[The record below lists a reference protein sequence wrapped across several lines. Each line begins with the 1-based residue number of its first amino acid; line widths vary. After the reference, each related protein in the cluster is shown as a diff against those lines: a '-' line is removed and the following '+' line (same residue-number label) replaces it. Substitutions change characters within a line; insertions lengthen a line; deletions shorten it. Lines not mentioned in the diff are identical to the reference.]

1 GPARA
6 GASAPARLRHVPAR
20 HPQVRARRQAVVAR
34 RGDSQDVVAPG
45 AEDAARRSRRRQ
57 GRHVG
62 GPRRLRRRDGHRQ
75 GDVRAAQP
83 VVGRDGLRAGQRHP
97 GHRRG
102 AGDGRAAGESA
113 ARARGTTERRAMT
126 LRLFPVLALAAAT
139 LAAQQPFKS
148 GAQTVVVYA
157 TVTDSSGHIVTDLT
171 RDRFEVYDGGKA
183 QTITTF
189 ANDVQPIT
197 VLMMLDR
204 SVSMLH
210 NFSLVEE
217 AAGTFVDRLGSSDKA
232 RIGSFSNRI
241 EVAPRDSPSDKEELR
256 HILKTELQDPG
267 PTPLWNAM
275 GVGMTALLHQTGRRV
290 ILVFTDG
297 MDRPMNGRSI
307 HLSLKNVSSRAD
319 EEDVMV
325 YGIGLIGDPFAG
337 YGGQFSRGGLGPRP
351 QGQPDRPDP
360 GLEKLPAPGGARHLR
375 R

>member
-1 GPARA
+1 
-6 GASAPARLRHVPAR
+6 
-20 HPQVRARRQAVVAR
+20 
-34 RGDSQDVVAPG
+34 
-45 AEDAARRSRRRQ
+45 
-57 GRHVG
+57 
-62 GPRRLRRRDGHRQ
+62 
-75 GDVRAAQP
+75 
-83 VVGRDGLRAGQRHP
+83 
-97 GHRRG
+97 
-102 AGDGRAAGESA
+102 
-113 ARARGTTERRAMT
+113 MT

-139 LAAQQPFKS
+139 IAAQQPFKS

-171 RDRFEVYDGGKA
+171 RDRFEVYDGGKPQA
-183 QTITTF
+183 ITTF

-197 VLMMLDR
+197 VVMMLDR

-241 EVAPRDSPSDKEELR
+241 EVDPRDFSSDKEELR

-297 MDRPMNGRSI
+297 MDRPMNGRSNN
-307 HLSLKNVSSRAD
+307 LSLKNVSRRAD

-325 YGIGLIGDPFAG
+325 YGIGLVGDPFAG

-360 GLEKLPAPGGARHLR
+360 GLEKLAAASGGGYFELTRTADLEGTFARVADELHHQYLLGFTPAKVDGKPHPLEVRVKGEGLTVRARKSYLSAR
-375 R
+375 QS

>member
-1 GPARA
+1 
-6 GASAPARLRHVPAR
+6 
-20 HPQVRARRQAVVAR
+20 
-34 RGDSQDVVAPG
+34 
-45 AEDAARRSRRRQ
+45 
-57 GRHVG
+57 
-62 GPRRLRRRDGHRQ
+62 
-75 GDVRAAQP
+75 
-83 VVGRDGLRAGQRHP
+83 
-97 GHRRG
+97 
-102 AGDGRAAGESA
+102 
-113 ARARGTTERRAMT
+113 MT

-171 RDRFEVYDGGKA
+171 RDRFEVYDGGKPQA
-183 QTITTF
+183 ITTF

-197 VLMMLDR
+197 VVMMLDR

-241 EVAPRDSPSDKEELR
+241 EVDPRDFTSDKEEMR

-297 MDRPMNGRSI
+297 MDRPMNGRSNN
-307 HLSLKNVSSRAD
+307 LSLKDVSRRAD

-325 YGIGLIGDPFAG
+325 YGIGLVGDPFAG

-360 GLEKLPAPGGARHLR
+360 GLEKLAAASGGGYFELTRTADLEGTFARVADELHHQYLLGFTPAKVDGKSHPLEVRVKGEGLTVRARKSYLSAR
-375 R
+375 QS

>member
-1 GPARA
+1 
-6 GASAPARLRHVPAR
+6 
-20 HPQVRARRQAVVAR
+20 
-34 RGDSQDVVAPG
+34 
-45 AEDAARRSRRRQ
+45 
-57 GRHVG
+57 
-62 GPRRLRRRDGHRQ
+62 
-75 GDVRAAQP
+75 
-83 VVGRDGLRAGQRHP
+83 
-97 GHRRG
+97 
-102 AGDGRAAGESA
+102 
-113 ARARGTTERRAMT
+113 MT

-157 TVTDSSGHIVTDLT
+157 TVTDSSGHIVTDLA
-171 RDRFEVYDGGKA
+171 RDRFEVYDGGKPQA
-183 QTITTF
+183 ITTF

-197 VLMMLDR
+197 VVMMLDR

-241 EVAPRDSPSDKEELR
+241 EVDPRDFSSDKEELR

-297 MDRPMNGRSI
+297 MDRPMNGRSNN
-307 HLSLKNVSSRAD
+307 LSLKNVSRRAD

-360 GLEKLPAPGGARHLR
+360 GLEKLAAASGGGYFELTRTADLEGTFARVADELHHQYLLGFTPAKVDGKSHPLDVRVKGEGLTVRARKSYLSAR
-375 R
+375 QS

>member
-1 GPARA
+1 
-6 GASAPARLRHVPAR
+6 
-20 HPQVRARRQAVVAR
+20 
-34 RGDSQDVVAPG
+34 
-45 AEDAARRSRRRQ
+45 
-57 GRHVG
+57 
-62 GPRRLRRRDGHRQ
+62 
-75 GDVRAAQP
+75 
-83 VVGRDGLRAGQRHP
+83 
-97 GHRRG
+97 
-102 AGDGRAAGESA
+102 
-113 ARARGTTERRAMT
+113 MT

-139 LAAQQPFKS
+139 IAAQQPFKS

-157 TVTDSSGHIVTDLT
+157 TVTDSSGHIVTDLA
-171 RDRFEVYDGGKA
+171 RDRFEVYDGGKPQA
-183 QTITTF
+183 ITTF

-197 VLMMLDR
+197 VVMMLDR

-241 EVAPRDSPSDKEELR
+241 EVDPRDFSSDKEELR

-297 MDRPMNGRSI
+297 MDRPMNGRSNN
-307 HLSLKNVSSRAD
+307 LSLKDVSRRAD

-325 YGIGLIGDPFAG
+325 YGIGLVGDPFAG

-360 GLEKLPAPGGARHLR
+360 GLEKLAAASGGGYFELTRTADLEGTFARVADELHHQYLLGFTPAKVDGKSHPLEVRVKGEGLTVRARKSYVSAR
-375 R
+375 QS

>member
-1 GPARA
+1 
-6 GASAPARLRHVPAR
+6 
-20 HPQVRARRQAVVAR
+20 
-34 RGDSQDVVAPG
+34 
-45 AEDAARRSRRRQ
+45 
-57 GRHVG
+57 
-62 GPRRLRRRDGHRQ
+62 
-75 GDVRAAQP
+75 
-83 VVGRDGLRAGQRHP
+83 
-97 GHRRG
+97 
-102 AGDGRAAGESA
+102 
-113 ARARGTTERRAMT
+113 MT

-139 LAAQQPFKS
+139 IAAQQPFKS

-171 RDRFEVYDGGKA
+171 RDRFEVYDGGKPQA
-183 QTITTF
+183 ITTF

-197 VLMMLDR
+197 VVMMLDR

-241 EVAPRDSPSDKEELR
+241 EVDPRDFSSDKEELR

-297 MDRPMNGRSI
+297 MDRPMNGRSNN
-307 HLSLKNVSSRAD
+307 LSLKNVSRRAD

-325 YGIGLIGDPFAG
+325 YGIGLVGDPFAG

-360 GLEKLPAPGGARHLR
+360 GLEKLAAASGGGYFELTRTADLEGTFARVADELHHQYLLGFTPAKVDGKSHPLEVRVKGEGLTVRARKSYVSAR
-375 R
+375 QS

>member
-1 GPARA
+1 
-6 GASAPARLRHVPAR
+6 
-20 HPQVRARRQAVVAR
+20 
-34 RGDSQDVVAPG
+34 
-45 AEDAARRSRRRQ
+45 
-57 GRHVG
+57 
-62 GPRRLRRRDGHRQ
+62 
-75 GDVRAAQP
+75 
-83 VVGRDGLRAGQRHP
+83 
-97 GHRRG
+97 
-102 AGDGRAAGESA
+102 
-113 ARARGTTERRAMT
+113 MT

-171 RDRFEVYDGGKA
+171 RDRFEVYDGGKP

-197 VLMMLDR
+197 VVMMLDR

-241 EVAPRDSPSDKEELR
+241 EVDPRDFSSDKEELR

-297 MDRPMNGRSI
+297 MDRPMNGRSNN
-307 HLSLKNVSSRAD
+307 LSLKNVSRRAD

-360 GLEKLPAPGGARHLR
+360 GLEKLAAASGGGYFELTRTADLEGTFARVADELHHQYLLGFTPAKVDGKPHPLEVRVKGEGLTVRARKSYLSAR
-375 R
+375 QS

>member
-1 GPARA
+1 
-6 GASAPARLRHVPAR
+6 
-20 HPQVRARRQAVVAR
+20 
-34 RGDSQDVVAPG
+34 
-45 AEDAARRSRRRQ
+45 
-57 GRHVG
+57 
-62 GPRRLRRRDGHRQ
+62 
-75 GDVRAAQP
+75 
-83 VVGRDGLRAGQRHP
+83 
-97 GHRRG
+97 
-102 AGDGRAAGESA
+102 
-113 ARARGTTERRAMT
+113 MT

-171 RDRFEVYDGGKA
+171 RDRFEVYDGGKPQA
-183 QTITTF
+183 ITTF

-197 VLMMLDR
+197 VVMMLDR

-241 EVAPRDSPSDKEELR
+241 EVDPRDFTSDKEEMR

-297 MDRPMNGRSI
+297 MDRPMNGRSNN
-307 HLSLKNVSSRAD
+307 LSLKNVSRRAD

-325 YGIGLIGDPFAG
+325 YGIGLVGDPFAG

-360 GLEKLPAPGGARHLR
+360 GLEKLAAASGGGYFELTRTADLEGTFARVADELHHQYLLGFTPAKVDGKSHPLEVRVKGEGLTVRARKSYVSAR
-375 R
+375 QS

>member
-1 GPARA
+1 
-6 GASAPARLRHVPAR
+6 
-20 HPQVRARRQAVVAR
+20 
-34 RGDSQDVVAPG
+34 
-45 AEDAARRSRRRQ
+45 
-57 GRHVG
+57 
-62 GPRRLRRRDGHRQ
+62 
-75 GDVRAAQP
+75 
-83 VVGRDGLRAGQRHP
+83 
-97 GHRRG
+97 
-102 AGDGRAAGESA
+102 
-113 ARARGTTERRAMT
+113 MT

-139 LAAQQPFKS
+139 IAAQQPFKS

-197 VLMMLDR
+197 VVMMLDR

-241 EVAPRDSPSDKEELR
+241 EVDPRDFSSDKEELR

-297 MDRPMNGRSI
+297 MDRPMNGRSNN
-307 HLSLKNVSSRAD
+307 LSLKDVSRRAD

-325 YGIGLIGDPFAG
+325 YGIGLVGDPFAG

-360 GLEKLPAPGGARHLR
+360 GLEKLAAASGGGYFELTRTADLEGTFARVADELHHQYLLGFTPAKVDGKPHPLEVRVKGEGLTVRARKSYVSAR
-375 R
+375 QS

>member
-1 GPARA
+1 
-6 GASAPARLRHVPAR
+6 
-20 HPQVRARRQAVVAR
+20 
-34 RGDSQDVVAPG
+34 
-45 AEDAARRSRRRQ
+45 
-57 GRHVG
+57 
-62 GPRRLRRRDGHRQ
+62 
-75 GDVRAAQP
+75 
-83 VVGRDGLRAGQRHP
+83 
-97 GHRRG
+97 
-102 AGDGRAAGESA
+102 
-113 ARARGTTERRAMT
+113 MT

-197 VLMMLDR
+197 VVMMLDR

-241 EVAPRDSPSDKEELR
+241 EVDPRDFSSDKEELR

-297 MDRPMNGRSI
+297 MDRPMNGRSNN
-307 HLSLKNVSSRAD
+307 LSLKDVSRRAD

-325 YGIGLIGDPFAG
+325 YGIGLVGDPFAG

-360 GLEKLPAPGGARHLR
+360 GLEKLAAASGGGYFELTRTADLEGTFARVADELHHQYLLGFTPAKVDGKSHPLEVRVKGEGLTVRARKSYVSAR
-375 R
+375 QS

>member
-1 GPARA
+1 
-6 GASAPARLRHVPAR
+6 
-20 HPQVRARRQAVVAR
+20 
-34 RGDSQDVVAPG
+34 
-45 AEDAARRSRRRQ
+45 
-57 GRHVG
+57 
-62 GPRRLRRRDGHRQ
+62 
-75 GDVRAAQP
+75 
-83 VVGRDGLRAGQRHP
+83 
-97 GHRRG
+97 
-102 AGDGRAAGESA
+102 
-113 ARARGTTERRAMT
+113 MT

-139 LAAQQPFKS
+139 IAAQQPFKS

-157 TVTDSSGHIVTDLT
+157 TVTDSSGHIVTDLA
-171 RDRFEVYDGGKA
+171 RDRFEVYDGGKPQA
-183 QTITTF
+183 ITTF

-197 VLMMLDR
+197 VVMMLDR

-241 EVAPRDSPSDKEELR
+241 EVDPRDFSSDKEELR

-297 MDRPMNGRSI
+297 MDRPMNGRSNN
-307 HLSLKNVSSRAD
+307 LSLKDVSRRAD

-325 YGIGLIGDPFAG
+325 YGIGLVGDPFAG

-360 GLEKLPAPGGARHLR
+360 GLEKLAAASGGGYFELTRTADLEGTFARVADELHHQYLLGFTPAKVDGKSHPLDVRVKGEGLTVRARKSYVSAR
-375 R
+375 QS

>member
-1 GPARA
+1 
-6 GASAPARLRHVPAR
+6 
-20 HPQVRARRQAVVAR
+20 
-34 RGDSQDVVAPG
+34 
-45 AEDAARRSRRRQ
+45 
-57 GRHVG
+57 
-62 GPRRLRRRDGHRQ
+62 
-75 GDVRAAQP
+75 
-83 VVGRDGLRAGQRHP
+83 
-97 GHRRG
+97 
-102 AGDGRAAGESA
+102 
-113 ARARGTTERRAMT
+113 MT

-139 LAAQQPFKS
+139 IAAQQPFKS

-171 RDRFEVYDGGKA
+171 RDRFEIYDSGKP
-183 QTITTF
+183 QTISTF

-197 VLMMLDR
+197 VVMMLDR

-241 EVAPRDSPSDKEELR
+241 EVDPRDFSSDKEELR

-297 MDRPMNGRSI
+297 MDRPMNGRSNN
-307 HLSLKNVSSRAD
+307 LSLKDVSRRAD

-325 YGIGLIGDPFAG
+325 YGIGLVGDPFAG

-360 GLEKLPAPGGARHLR
+360 GLEKLAAASGGGYFELTRTADLEGTFARVADELHHQYLLGFTPAKVDGKSHPLEVRVKGEGLTVRARKSYVSAR
-375 R
+375 QS

>member
-1 GPARA
+1 
-6 GASAPARLRHVPAR
+6 
-20 HPQVRARRQAVVAR
+20 
-34 RGDSQDVVAPG
+34 
-45 AEDAARRSRRRQ
+45 
-57 GRHVG
+57 
-62 GPRRLRRRDGHRQ
+62 
-75 GDVRAAQP
+75 
-83 VVGRDGLRAGQRHP
+83 
-97 GHRRG
+97 
-102 AGDGRAAGESA
+102 
-113 ARARGTTERRAMT
+113 MT

-197 VLMMLDR
+197 VVMMLDR

-241 EVAPRDSPSDKEELR
+241 EVDPRDFSSDKEELR

-297 MDRPMNGRSI
+297 MDRPMNGRSNN
-307 HLSLKNVSSRAD
+307 LSLKNVSRRAD

-325 YGIGLIGDPFAG
+325 YGIGLVGDPFAG

-360 GLEKLPAPGGARHLR
+360 GLEKLAAASGGGYFELTRTADLEGTFARVADELHHQYLLGFTPAKVDGKSHPLEVRVKGEGLTVRARKSYLSAR
-375 R
+375 QS

>member
-1 GPARA
+1 
-6 GASAPARLRHVPAR
+6 
-20 HPQVRARRQAVVAR
+20 
-34 RGDSQDVVAPG
+34 
-45 AEDAARRSRRRQ
+45 
-57 GRHVG
+57 
-62 GPRRLRRRDGHRQ
+62 
-75 GDVRAAQP
+75 
-83 VVGRDGLRAGQRHP
+83 
-97 GHRRG
+97 
-102 AGDGRAAGESA
+102 
-113 ARARGTTERRAMT
+113 MT

-197 VLMMLDR
+197 VVMMLDR

-241 EVAPRDSPSDKEELR
+241 EVDPRDFSSDKEELR

-297 MDRPMNGRSI
+297 MDRPMNGRSNN
-307 HLSLKNVSSRAD
+307 LSLKNVSRRAD

-325 YGIGLIGDPFAG
+325 YGIGLVGDPFAG

-360 GLEKLPAPGGARHLR
+360 GLEKLAAASGGGYFELTRTADLEGTFARVADELHHQYLLGFTPAKVDGKSHPLDVRVKGEGLTVRARKSYLSAR
-375 R
+375 QS

>member
-1 GPARA
+1 
-6 GASAPARLRHVPAR
+6 
-20 HPQVRARRQAVVAR
+20 
-34 RGDSQDVVAPG
+34 
-45 AEDAARRSRRRQ
+45 
-57 GRHVG
+57 
-62 GPRRLRRRDGHRQ
+62 
-75 GDVRAAQP
+75 
-83 VVGRDGLRAGQRHP
+83 
-97 GHRRG
+97 
-102 AGDGRAAGESA
+102 
-113 ARARGTTERRAMT
+113 MT

-171 RDRFEVYDGGKA
+171 RDRFEVYDGGKPQA
-183 QTITTF
+183 ITTF

-197 VLMMLDR
+197 VVMMLDR

-241 EVAPRDSPSDKEELR
+241 EVDPRDFSSDKEELR

-297 MDRPMNGRSI
+297 MDRPMNGRSNN
-307 HLSLKNVSSRAD
+307 LSLKDVSRRAD

-325 YGIGLIGDPFAG
+325 YGIGLVGDPFAG

-360 GLEKLPAPGGARHLR
+360 GLEKLAAASGGGYFELTRTADLEGTFARVADELHHQYLLGFTPAKVDGKPHPLEVRVKGEGLTVRARKSYVSAR
-375 R
+375 QS

>member
-1 GPARA
+1 
-6 GASAPARLRHVPAR
+6 
-20 HPQVRARRQAVVAR
+20 
-34 RGDSQDVVAPG
+34 
-45 AEDAARRSRRRQ
+45 
-57 GRHVG
+57 
-62 GPRRLRRRDGHRQ
+62 
-75 GDVRAAQP
+75 
-83 VVGRDGLRAGQRHP
+83 
-97 GHRRG
+97 
-102 AGDGRAAGESA
+102 
-113 ARARGTTERRAMT
+113 MT

-171 RDRFEVYDGGKA
+171 RDRFEVYDGGKPQA
-183 QTITTF
+183 ITTF

-197 VLMMLDR
+197 VVMMLDR

-241 EVAPRDSPSDKEELR
+241 EVDPRDFSSDKEELR

-297 MDRPMNGRSI
+297 MDRPMNGRSNN
-307 HLSLKNVSSRAD
+307 LSLKNVSRRAD

-360 GLEKLPAPGGARHLR
+360 GLEKLAAASGGGYFELTRTADLEGTFARVADELHHQYLLGFTPAKVDGKPHPLEVRVKGEGRTVRARKSYLSAR
-375 R
+375 QS

>member
-1 GPARA
+1 
-6 GASAPARLRHVPAR
+6 
-20 HPQVRARRQAVVAR
+20 
-34 RGDSQDVVAPG
+34 
-45 AEDAARRSRRRQ
+45 
-57 GRHVG
+57 
-62 GPRRLRRRDGHRQ
+62 
-75 GDVRAAQP
+75 
-83 VVGRDGLRAGQRHP
+83 
-97 GHRRG
+97 
-102 AGDGRAAGESA
+102 
-113 ARARGTTERRAMT
+113 MT

-139 LAAQQPFKS
+139 IAAQQPFKS

-171 RDRFEVYDGGKA
+171 RDRFEVYDGGKPQA
-183 QTITTF
+183 ITTF

-197 VLMMLDR
+197 VVMMLDR

-241 EVAPRDSPSDKEELR
+241 EVDPRDFTSDKEEMR

-297 MDRPMNGRSI
+297 MDRPMNGRSNN
-307 HLSLKNVSSRAD
+307 LSLKDVSRRAD

-325 YGIGLIGDPFAG
+325 YGIGLVGDPFAG

-360 GLEKLPAPGGARHLR
+360 GLEKLAAASGGGYFELTRTADLEGTFARVADELHHQYLLGFTPAKVDGKSHPLEVRVKGEGLTVRARKSYLSAR
-375 R
+375 QS

>member
-1 GPARA
+1 
-6 GASAPARLRHVPAR
+6 
-20 HPQVRARRQAVVAR
+20 
-34 RGDSQDVVAPG
+34 
-45 AEDAARRSRRRQ
+45 
-57 GRHVG
+57 
-62 GPRRLRRRDGHRQ
+62 
-75 GDVRAAQP
+75 
-83 VVGRDGLRAGQRHP
+83 
-97 GHRRG
+97 
-102 AGDGRAAGESA
+102 
-113 ARARGTTERRAMT
+113 MT

-157 TVTDSSGHIVTDLT
+157 TVTDSSGHIVTDLA
-171 RDRFEVYDGGKA
+171 RDRFEVYDGGKPQA
-183 QTITTF
+183 ITTF

-197 VLMMLDR
+197 VVMMLDR

-241 EVAPRDSPSDKEELR
+241 EVDPRDFSSDKEELR

-297 MDRPMNGRSI
+297 MDRPMNGRSNN
-307 HLSLKNVSSRAD
+307 LSLKDVSRRAD

-325 YGIGLIGDPFAG
+325 YGIGLVGDPFAG

-360 GLEKLPAPGGARHLR
+360 GLEKLAAASGGGYFELTRTADLEGTFARVADELHHQYLLGFTPAKVDGKSHPLEVRVKGEGLTVRARKSYVSAR
-375 R
+375 QS

>member
-1 GPARA
+1 
-6 GASAPARLRHVPAR
+6 
-20 HPQVRARRQAVVAR
+20 
-34 RGDSQDVVAPG
+34 
-45 AEDAARRSRRRQ
+45 
-57 GRHVG
+57 
-62 GPRRLRRRDGHRQ
+62 
-75 GDVRAAQP
+75 
-83 VVGRDGLRAGQRHP
+83 
-97 GHRRG
+97 
-102 AGDGRAAGESA
+102 
-113 ARARGTTERRAMT
+113 MT

-139 LAAQQPFKS
+139 IAAQQPFKS

-171 RDRFEVYDGGKA
+171 RDRFEVYDGGKP

-197 VLMMLDR
+197 VVMMLDR

-241 EVAPRDSPSDKEELR
+241 EVDPRDFSSDKEELR

-297 MDRPMNGRSI
+297 MDRPMNGRSNN
-307 HLSLKNVSSRAD
+307 LSLKNVSRRAD

-325 YGIGLIGDPFAG
+325 CGIGLIGDPFAG

-360 GLEKLPAPGGARHLR
+360 GLEKLAAASGGGYFELTRTADLEGTFARVADELHHQYLLGFTPAKVDGKSHPLDVRVKNKGLTVRARKSYLSAR
-375 R
+375 QS

>member
-1 GPARA
+1 
-6 GASAPARLRHVPAR
+6 
-20 HPQVRARRQAVVAR
+20 
-34 RGDSQDVVAPG
+34 
-45 AEDAARRSRRRQ
+45 
-57 GRHVG
+57 
-62 GPRRLRRRDGHRQ
+62 
-75 GDVRAAQP
+75 
-83 VVGRDGLRAGQRHP
+83 
-97 GHRRG
+97 
-102 AGDGRAAGESA
+102 
-113 ARARGTTERRAMT
+113 MT

-139 LAAQQPFKS
+139 IAAQQPFKS

-171 RDRFEVYDGGKA
+171 RDRFEVYDGGKPQA
-183 QTITTF
+183 ITTF

-197 VLMMLDR
+197 VVMMLDR

-241 EVAPRDSPSDKEELR
+241 EVDPRDFSSDKEELR

-297 MDRPMNGRSI
+297 MDRPMNGRSNN
-307 HLSLKNVSSRAD
+307 LSLKDVSRRAD

-325 YGIGLIGDPFAG
+325 YGIGLVGDPFAG

-360 GLEKLPAPGGARHLR
+360 GLEKLAAASGGGYFELTRTADLEGTFARVADELHHQYLLGFTPAKVDGKPHPLEVRVKGEGLTVRARKSYLSAR
-375 R
+375 QS

>member
-1 GPARA
+1 
-6 GASAPARLRHVPAR
+6 
-20 HPQVRARRQAVVAR
+20 
-34 RGDSQDVVAPG
+34 
-45 AEDAARRSRRRQ
+45 
-57 GRHVG
+57 
-62 GPRRLRRRDGHRQ
+62 
-75 GDVRAAQP
+75 
-83 VVGRDGLRAGQRHP
+83 
-97 GHRRG
+97 
-102 AGDGRAAGESA
+102 
-113 ARARGTTERRAMT
+113 MT

-139 LAAQQPFKS
+139 IAAQQPFKS

-171 RDRFEVYDGGKA
+171 RDRFEVYDGGKPQA
-183 QTITTF
+183 ITTF

-197 VLMMLDR
+197 VVMMLDR

-241 EVAPRDSPSDKEELR
+241 EVDPRDFTSDKEEMR

-297 MDRPMNGRSI
+297 MDRPMNGRSNN
-307 HLSLKNVSSRAD
+307 LSLKDVSRRAD

-325 YGIGLIGDPFAG
+325 YGIGLVGDPFAG

-360 GLEKLPAPGGARHLR
+360 GLEKLAAASGGGYFELTRTADLEGTFARVADELHHQYLLGFTPAKVDGKPHPLEVRVKGEGLTVRARKSYVSAR
-375 R
+375 QS

>member
-1 GPARA
+1 
-6 GASAPARLRHVPAR
+6 
-20 HPQVRARRQAVVAR
+20 
-34 RGDSQDVVAPG
+34 
-45 AEDAARRSRRRQ
+45 
-57 GRHVG
+57 
-62 GPRRLRRRDGHRQ
+62 
-75 GDVRAAQP
+75 
-83 VVGRDGLRAGQRHP
+83 
-97 GHRRG
+97 
-102 AGDGRAAGESA
+102 
-113 ARARGTTERRAMT
+113 MT

-139 LAAQQPFKS
+139 IAAQQPFKS

-171 RDRFEVYDGGKA
+171 RDRFEVYDSGKP

-197 VLMMLDR
+197 VVMMLDR

-241 EVAPRDSPSDKEELR
+241 EVDPRDFTSDKEELR

-297 MDRPMNGRSI
+297 MDRPMNGRSNN
-307 HLSLKNVSSRAD
+307 LSLKNVSRRAD

-325 YGIGLIGDPFAG
+325 YGIGLVGDPFAG

-360 GLEKLPAPGGARHLR
+360 GLEKLAAASGGGYFELTRTADLEGTFARVADELHHQYLLGFTPAKVDGKSHPLEVRVKGEGLTVRARKSYVSAR
-375 R
+375 QS

>member
-1 GPARA
+1 
-6 GASAPARLRHVPAR
+6 
-20 HPQVRARRQAVVAR
+20 
-34 RGDSQDVVAPG
+34 
-45 AEDAARRSRRRQ
+45 
-57 GRHVG
+57 
-62 GPRRLRRRDGHRQ
+62 
-75 GDVRAAQP
+75 
-83 VVGRDGLRAGQRHP
+83 
-97 GHRRG
+97 
-102 AGDGRAAGESA
+102 
-113 ARARGTTERRAMT
+113 MT

-139 LAAQQPFKS
+139 IAAQQPFKS

-197 VLMMLDR
+197 VVMMLDR

-241 EVAPRDSPSDKEELR
+241 EVDPRDFSSDKEELR

-297 MDRPMNGRSI
+297 MDRPMNGRSNN
-307 HLSLKNVSSRAD
+307 LSLKNVSRRAD

-360 GLEKLPAPGGARHLR
+360 GLEKLAAASGGGYFELTRTADLEGTFARVADELHHQYLLGFTPAKVDGKPHPLEVRVKGEGLTVRARKSYVSAR
-375 R
+375 QS

>member
-1 GPARA
+1 
-6 GASAPARLRHVPAR
+6 
-20 HPQVRARRQAVVAR
+20 
-34 RGDSQDVVAPG
+34 
-45 AEDAARRSRRRQ
+45 
-57 GRHVG
+57 
-62 GPRRLRRRDGHRQ
+62 
-75 GDVRAAQP
+75 
-83 VVGRDGLRAGQRHP
+83 
-97 GHRRG
+97 
-102 AGDGRAAGESA
+102 
-113 ARARGTTERRAMT
+113 MT

-197 VLMMLDR
+197 VVMMLDR

-241 EVAPRDSPSDKEELR
+241 EVDPRDFSSDKEELR

-297 MDRPMNGRSI
+297 MDRPMNGRSNN
-307 HLSLKNVSSRAD
+307 LSLKNVSRRAD

-325 YGIGLIGDPFAG
+325 YGIGLVGDPFAG

-360 GLEKLPAPGGARHLR
+360 GLEKLAAASGGGYFELTRTADLEGTFARVADELHHQYLLGFTPAKVDGKPHPLEVRVKGEGLTVRARKSYVSAR
-375 R
+375 QS

>member
-1 GPARA
+1 
-6 GASAPARLRHVPAR
+6 
-20 HPQVRARRQAVVAR
+20 
-34 RGDSQDVVAPG
+34 
-45 AEDAARRSRRRQ
+45 
-57 GRHVG
+57 
-62 GPRRLRRRDGHRQ
+62 
-75 GDVRAAQP
+75 
-83 VVGRDGLRAGQRHP
+83 
-97 GHRRG
+97 
-102 AGDGRAAGESA
+102 
-113 ARARGTTERRAMT
+113 MT

-139 LAAQQPFKS
+139 IAAQQPFKS

-197 VLMMLDR
+197 VVMMLDR

-241 EVAPRDSPSDKEELR
+241 EVDPRDFSSDKEELR

-297 MDRPMNGRSI
+297 MDRPMNGRSNN
-307 HLSLKNVSSRAD
+307 LSLKDVSRRAD

-325 YGIGLIGDPFAG
+325 YGIGLVGDPFAG

-360 GLEKLPAPGGARHLR
+360 GLEKLAAASGGGYFELTRTADLEGTFARVADELHHQYLLGFTPAKVDGKSHPLDVRVKGEGLTVRARKSYLSAR
-375 R
+375 QS

>member
-1 GPARA
+1 
-6 GASAPARLRHVPAR
+6 
-20 HPQVRARRQAVVAR
+20 
-34 RGDSQDVVAPG
+34 
-45 AEDAARRSRRRQ
+45 
-57 GRHVG
+57 
-62 GPRRLRRRDGHRQ
+62 
-75 GDVRAAQP
+75 
-83 VVGRDGLRAGQRHP
+83 
-97 GHRRG
+97 
-102 AGDGRAAGESA
+102 
-113 ARARGTTERRAMT
+113 MT

-139 LAAQQPFKS
+139 IAAQQPFKS

-197 VLMMLDR
+197 VVMMLDR

-241 EVAPRDSPSDKEELR
+241 EVDPRDFTSDKEEMR

-297 MDRPMNGRSI
+297 MDRPMNGRSNN
-307 HLSLKNVSSRAD
+307 LSLKDVSRRAD

-325 YGIGLIGDPFAG
+325 YGIGLVGDPFAG

-360 GLEKLPAPGGARHLR
+360 GLEKLAAASGGGYFELTRTADLEGTFARVADELHHQYLLGFTPAKVDGKPHPLEVRVKGEGLTVRARKSYVSAR
-375 R
+375 QS

>member
-1 GPARA
+1 
-6 GASAPARLRHVPAR
+6 
-20 HPQVRARRQAVVAR
+20 
-34 RGDSQDVVAPG
+34 
-45 AEDAARRSRRRQ
+45 
-57 GRHVG
+57 
-62 GPRRLRRRDGHRQ
+62 
-75 GDVRAAQP
+75 
-83 VVGRDGLRAGQRHP
+83 
-97 GHRRG
+97 
-102 AGDGRAAGESA
+102 
-113 ARARGTTERRAMT
+113 MT

-171 RDRFEVYDGGKA
+171 RDRFEVYDGGKP

-197 VLMMLDR
+197 VVMMLDR

-241 EVAPRDSPSDKEELR
+241 EVDPRDFSSDKEELR

-297 MDRPMNGRSI
+297 MDRPMNGRSNN
-307 HLSLKNVSSRAD
+307 LSLKNVSRRAD

-360 GLEKLPAPGGARHLR
+360 GLEKLAAASGGGYFELTRTADLEGTFARVADELHHQYLLGFTPAKVDGKSHPLDVRVKGEGLTVRARKSYLSAR
-375 R
+375 QS

>member
-1 GPARA
+1 
-6 GASAPARLRHVPAR
+6 
-20 HPQVRARRQAVVAR
+20 
-34 RGDSQDVVAPG
+34 
-45 AEDAARRSRRRQ
+45 
-57 GRHVG
+57 
-62 GPRRLRRRDGHRQ
+62 
-75 GDVRAAQP
+75 
-83 VVGRDGLRAGQRHP
+83 
-97 GHRRG
+97 
-102 AGDGRAAGESA
+102 
-113 ARARGTTERRAMT
+113 MT

-139 LAAQQPFKS
+139 IAAQQPFKS

-157 TVTDSSGHIVTDLT
+157 TVTDSSGHIVTDLA
-171 RDRFEVYDGGKA
+171 RDRFEVYDGGKPQA
-183 QTITTF
+183 ITTF

-197 VLMMLDR
+197 VVMMLDR

-241 EVAPRDSPSDKEELR
+241 EVDPRDFSSDKEELR

-297 MDRPMNGRSI
+297 MDRPMNGRSNN
-307 HLSLKNVSSRAD
+307 LSLKDVSRRAD

-325 YGIGLIGDPFAG
+325 YGIGLVGDPFAG

-360 GLEKLPAPGGARHLR
+360 GLEKLAAASGGGYFELTRTADLEGTFARVADELHHQYLLGFTPAKVDGKPHPLEVRVKGEGLTVRARKSYLSAR
-375 R
+375 QS

>member
-1 GPARA
+1 
-6 GASAPARLRHVPAR
+6 
-20 HPQVRARRQAVVAR
+20 
-34 RGDSQDVVAPG
+34 
-45 AEDAARRSRRRQ
+45 
-57 GRHVG
+57 
-62 GPRRLRRRDGHRQ
+62 
-75 GDVRAAQP
+75 
-83 VVGRDGLRAGQRHP
+83 
-97 GHRRG
+97 
-102 AGDGRAAGESA
+102 
-113 ARARGTTERRAMT
+113 MT

-139 LAAQQPFKS
+139 IAAQQPFKS

-171 RDRFEVYDGGKA
+171 RDRFEVYDGGKPQA
-183 QTITTF
+183 ITTF

-197 VLMMLDR
+197 VVMMLDR

-241 EVAPRDSPSDKEELR
+241 EVDPRDFTSDKEEMR

-297 MDRPMNGRSI
+297 MDRPMNGRSNN
-307 HLSLKNVSSRAD
+307 LSLKNVSRRAD

-360 GLEKLPAPGGARHLR
+360 GLEKLAAASGGGYFELTRTADLEGTFARVADELHRQYLLGFTPAKVDGKSHPLDVRVKGEGLTVRARKSYLSAR
-375 R
+375 QS

>member
-1 GPARA
+1 
-6 GASAPARLRHVPAR
+6 
-20 HPQVRARRQAVVAR
+20 
-34 RGDSQDVVAPG
+34 
-45 AEDAARRSRRRQ
+45 
-57 GRHVG
+57 
-62 GPRRLRRRDGHRQ
+62 
-75 GDVRAAQP
+75 
-83 VVGRDGLRAGQRHP
+83 
-97 GHRRG
+97 
-102 AGDGRAAGESA
+102 
-113 ARARGTTERRAMT
+113 MT

-171 RDRFEVYDGGKA
+171 RDRFEVYDGGKPQA
-183 QTITTF
+183 ITTF

-197 VLMMLDR
+197 VVMMLDR

-241 EVAPRDSPSDKEELR
+241 EVDPRDFSSDKEELR

-297 MDRPMNGRSI
+297 MDRPMNGRSNN
-307 HLSLKNVSSRAD
+307 LSLKNVSRRAD

-360 GLEKLPAPGGARHLR
+360 GLEKLAAASGGGYFELTRTADLEGTFARVADELHHQYLLGFTPAKVDGKSHPLDVRVKGEGLTVRARKSYLSAR
-375 R
+375 QS

>member
-1 GPARA
+1 
-6 GASAPARLRHVPAR
+6 
-20 HPQVRARRQAVVAR
+20 
-34 RGDSQDVVAPG
+34 
-45 AEDAARRSRRRQ
+45 
-57 GRHVG
+57 
-62 GPRRLRRRDGHRQ
+62 
-75 GDVRAAQP
+75 
-83 VVGRDGLRAGQRHP
+83 
-97 GHRRG
+97 
-102 AGDGRAAGESA
+102 
-113 ARARGTTERRAMT
+113 MT

-139 LAAQQPFKS
+139 IAAQQPFKS

-197 VLMMLDR
+197 VVMMLDR

-241 EVAPRDSPSDKEELR
+241 EVDPRDFSSDKEELR

-297 MDRPMNGRSI
+297 MDRPMNGRSNN
-307 HLSLKNVSSRAD
+307 LSLKDVSRRAD

-325 YGIGLIGDPFAG
+325 YGIGLVGDPFAG

-360 GLEKLPAPGGARHLR
+360 GLEKLAAASGGGYFELTRTADLEGTFARVADELHHQYLLGFTPAKVDGKSHPLEVRVKGEGLTVRARKSYLSAR
-375 R
+375 QS

>member
-1 GPARA
+1 
-6 GASAPARLRHVPAR
+6 
-20 HPQVRARRQAVVAR
+20 
-34 RGDSQDVVAPG
+34 
-45 AEDAARRSRRRQ
+45 
-57 GRHVG
+57 
-62 GPRRLRRRDGHRQ
+62 
-75 GDVRAAQP
+75 
-83 VVGRDGLRAGQRHP
+83 
-97 GHRRG
+97 
-102 AGDGRAAGESA
+102 
-113 ARARGTTERRAMT
+113 MT

-139 LAAQQPFKS
+139 IAAQQPFKS

-157 TVTDSSGHIVTDLT
+157 TVTDSSGHIVTDLA
-171 RDRFEVYDGGKA
+171 RDRFEVYDGGKPQA
-183 QTITTF
+183 ITTF

-197 VLMMLDR
+197 VVMMLDR

-241 EVAPRDSPSDKEELR
+241 EVDPRDFTSDKEEMR

-297 MDRPMNGRSI
+297 MDRPMNGRSNN
-307 HLSLKNVSSRAD
+307 LSLKNVSRRAD

-325 YGIGLIGDPFAG
+325 YGIGLVGDPFAG

-360 GLEKLPAPGGARHLR
+360 GLEKLAAASGGGYFELTRTADLEGTFARVADELHHQYLLGFTPAKVDGKSHPLDVRVKGEGLTVRARKSYLSAR
-375 R
+375 QS

>member
-1 GPARA
+1 
-6 GASAPARLRHVPAR
+6 
-20 HPQVRARRQAVVAR
+20 
-34 RGDSQDVVAPG
+34 
-45 AEDAARRSRRRQ
+45 
-57 GRHVG
+57 
-62 GPRRLRRRDGHRQ
+62 
-75 GDVRAAQP
+75 
-83 VVGRDGLRAGQRHP
+83 
-97 GHRRG
+97 
-102 AGDGRAAGESA
+102 
-113 ARARGTTERRAMT
+113 MT
-126 LRLFPVLALAAAT
+126 LRVISVLALAAAT

-171 RDRFEVYDGGKA
+171 RDRFEVYDSGKP
-183 QTITTF
+183 QTITAF

-197 VLMMLDR
+197 VVMMLDR

-241 EVAPRDSPSDKEELR
+241 EVDPRDFTSDKEELR

-297 MDRPMNGRSI
+297 MDRPMNGRANN
-307 HLSLKNVSSRAD
+307 LSLKDVSRRAD
-319 EEDVMV
+319 DEDVMV
-325 YGIGLIGDPFAG
+325 YGIGLVGDPFAG
-337 YGGQFSRGGLGPRP
+337 YGGQFSRGGFGPRP
-351 QGQPDRPDP
+351 HSQPDRPDP
-360 GLEKLPAPGGARHLR
+360 GLEKLAAASGGGYFELTTTADLESTFARVADELHHQYLLGFTPAKVDGKSHPLDVRVKGDGLTVRARKSYVSAR
-375 R
+375 QS

>member
-1 GPARA
+1 
-6 GASAPARLRHVPAR
+6 
-20 HPQVRARRQAVVAR
+20 
-34 RGDSQDVVAPG
+34 
-45 AEDAARRSRRRQ
+45 
-57 GRHVG
+57 
-62 GPRRLRRRDGHRQ
+62 
-75 GDVRAAQP
+75 
-83 VVGRDGLRAGQRHP
+83 
-97 GHRRG
+97 
-102 AGDGRAAGESA
+102 
-113 ARARGTTERRAMT
+113 MT

-139 LAAQQPFKS
+139 IAAQQPFKS

-171 RDRFEVYDGGKA
+171 RDRFEVYDGGKP
-183 QTITTF
+183 QMITTF

-197 VLMMLDR
+197 VVMMLDR

-241 EVAPRDSPSDKEELR
+241 EVDPRDFSSDKEELR

-297 MDRPMNGRSI
+297 MDRPMNGRSNN
-307 HLSLKNVSSRAD
+307 LSLKDVSRRAD

-325 YGIGLIGDPFAG
+325 YGIGLVGDPFAG

-360 GLEKLPAPGGARHLR
+360 GLEKLAAASGGGYFELTRTADLEGTFARVADELHHQYLLGFTPAKVDGKSHPLDVRVKGEGLTVRARKSYLSAR
-375 R
+375 QS

>member
-1 GPARA
+1 
-6 GASAPARLRHVPAR
+6 
-20 HPQVRARRQAVVAR
+20 
-34 RGDSQDVVAPG
+34 
-45 AEDAARRSRRRQ
+45 
-57 GRHVG
+57 
-62 GPRRLRRRDGHRQ
+62 
-75 GDVRAAQP
+75 
-83 VVGRDGLRAGQRHP
+83 
-97 GHRRG
+97 
-102 AGDGRAAGESA
+102 
-113 ARARGTTERRAMT
+113 MT

-139 LAAQQPFKS
+139 IAAQQPFKS

-171 RDRFEVYDGGKA
+171 RDRFEVYDGGKP
-183 QTITTF
+183 QMITTF

-197 VLMMLDR
+197 VVMMLDR

-241 EVAPRDSPSDKEELR
+241 EVDPRDFSSDKEELR

-297 MDRPMNGRSI
+297 MDRPMNGRSNN
-307 HLSLKNVSSRAD
+307 LSLKDVSRRAD

-325 YGIGLIGDPFAG
+325 YGIGLVGDPFAG

-360 GLEKLPAPGGARHLR
+360 GLEKLAAASGGGYFELTRTADLEGTFARVADELHHQYLLGFTPAKVDGKPHPLEVRVKGEGLTVRARKSYVSAR
-375 R
+375 QS

>member
-1 GPARA
+1 
-6 GASAPARLRHVPAR
+6 
-20 HPQVRARRQAVVAR
+20 
-34 RGDSQDVVAPG
+34 
-45 AEDAARRSRRRQ
+45 
-57 GRHVG
+57 
-62 GPRRLRRRDGHRQ
+62 
-75 GDVRAAQP
+75 
-83 VVGRDGLRAGQRHP
+83 
-97 GHRRG
+97 
-102 AGDGRAAGESA
+102 
-113 ARARGTTERRAMT
+113 MT

-139 LAAQQPFKS
+139 IAAQQPFKS

-171 RDRFEVYDGGKA
+171 RDRFEVYDSGKP

-197 VLMMLDR
+197 VVMMLDR

-241 EVAPRDSPSDKEELR
+241 EVDPRDFTSDKEELR

-290 ILVFTDG
+290 VLVFTDG
-297 MDRPMNGRSI
+297 MDRPMNGRSNN
-307 HLSLKNVSSRAD
+307 LSLKNVSRRAD

-325 YGIGLIGDPFAG
+325 YGIGLVGDPFAG
-337 YGGQFSRGGLGPRP
+337 YGGQFSRGGLGSRP

-360 GLEKLPAPGGARHLR
+360 GLEKLAAASGGGYFELTRTADLEGTFARVADELHHQYLLGFTPAKVDGKSHPLEVRVKGEGLTVRARKSYVSAR
-375 R
+375 QS